1 MAVYSRFKINR
12 RPRALKYA
20 ICSPQYLLAV
30 NNRGESTVDHLT
42 ALRVFRE
49 VVERNSFAA
58 AARRLCLSP
67 AAVSKNIGELEAHL
81 STRLL
86 NRTTRRLSLTEAGQ
100 QYYTQIAQ
108 ILDDLDEADRALGP
122 MQSEPTGTLRVS
134 APMSLTLT
142 QLADAIPQFLCRYPQ
157 LSLDLRLDDR
167 RVDLVKEGFDVAIR
181 GTDKLEDSSLVARKL
196 MSMTHVLCG
205 APAYFAR
212 HGVPDSPEAL
222 RQHECVQFSL
232 SGHARLWSFRKAGG
246 RGDVEGGVQVD
257 VPIDGRYKVTSS
269 LAVREA
275 LRAGFG
281 ISLIPLIYVREDI
294 EAGRLVTVLNEW
306 TAVETH
312 VYAVYPS
319 RRYLNSK
326 VRAFVDFLIETLG

>member
-1 MAVYSRFKINR
+1 M
-12 RPRALKYA
+12 
-20 ICSPQYLLAV
+20 
-30 NNRGESTVDHLT
+30 DHLT

-142 QLADAIPQFLCRYPQ
+142 LLADAIPQFLCRYPQ

-181 GTDKLEDSSLVARKL
+181 GSDKLEDSSLVARKL
-196 MSMTHVLCG
+196 MSMAHVLCA
-205 APAYFAR
+205 APAYFSR

-232 SGHARLWSFRKAGG
+232 SGHAKLWSFRKHGSQ
-246 RGDVEGGVQVD
+246 GDIEVD

-275 LRAGFG
+275 LLAGFG
-281 ISLIPLIYVREDI
+281 ISLIPQIYVREDI
-294 EAGRLVTVLNEW
+294 EQGRLVTVLDEW
-306 TAVETH
+306 SSVETH

-326 VRAFVDFLIETLG
+326 VRAFVDFLIETLA

>member
-1 MAVYSRFKINR
+1 M
-12 RPRALKYA
+12 
-20 ICSPQYLLAV
+20 
-30 NNRGESTVDHLT
+30 DHLT

-49 VVERNSFAA
+49 VVEGNSFAA

-181 GTDKLEDSSLVARKL
+181 GSDKLEDSSLVARKL

-205 APAYFAR
+205 APAYFSR
-212 HGVPDSPEAL
+212 HGVPDSPDAL

-232 SGHARLWSFRKAGG
+232 SGHARLWSFRKNDA
-246 RGDVEGGVQVD
+246 QID

-275 LRAGFG
+275 LLAGFG
-281 ISLIPLIYVREDI
+281 ISLIPRIYVGDDI
-294 EAGRLVTVLNEW
+294 EQGRLVTVLDDW
-306 TAVETH
+306 STVETH

-326 VRAFVDFLIETLG
+326 VRAFVDFLIETLA

>member
-1 MAVYSRFKINR
+1 M
-12 RPRALKYA
+12 
-20 ICSPQYLLAV
+20 
-30 NNRGESTVDHLT
+30 DHLT

-108 ILDDLDEADRALGP
+108 ILDHLDEADRALGP
-122 MQSEPTGTLRVS
+122 MQSEPAGTLRVS

-181 GTDKLEDSSLVARKL
+181 GSDKLEDSSLVARKL

-205 APAYFAR
+205 APAYFSR

-232 SGHARLWSFRKAGG
+232 SGHAKLWSFRKHDGQ
-246 RGDVEGGVQVD
+246 GDIEVD

-275 LRAGFG
+275 LLAGFG
-281 ISLIPLIYVREDI
+281 LSLIPLVYVREDI
-294 EAGRLVTVLNEW
+294 EQGRLVTVLDEW
-306 TAVETH
+306 STVETH

-326 VRAFVDFLIETLG
+326 VRAFVDFLIETLA